1 MEKNKSVAKQYNNA
15 KLWQIGF
22 FSLNNCAT
30 NIAMFLMMQYS
41 YFTQNVLGLA
51 AAIVGLIATG
61 TRIFD
66 AVTDPLVGFLV
77 DRTNGRFGKFR
88 PYMLVGNII
97 IWCSLIVIFNTP
109 SSWGISRK
117 YIFTTVFYVIYI
129 IGYTCQT
136 VVTKAG
142 QAVLT
147 NNPKQRPIFAGFDS
161 VLTQMASALV
171 PMLITTILAEK
182 YSVGEF
188 VGENGKGLGMINPAM
203 WKEAVII
210 LAVISFVF
218 TILAIIGISA
228 KDRPEFFG
236 QAGSQ
241 PKVKF
246 RDYKDIVMHN
256 RPIQML
262 IISGVIAFVLGL
274 FLGVLLIV
282 TKSGGIMANPVLY
295 KILDKIIDVIRSIPF
310 IILMV
315 LLIPVSRAL
324 VGTGS
329 GVTGSYVALIAGTVP
344 FFARQIESVLADVDY
359 GLVEASASMG
369 FSPLEI
375 IFSVY
380 LKESIPGITRVTMI
394 TFVSLIGITAMA
406 GAIGAGG
413 LGDFAIRYGY
423 QMGYRDM
430 IWVTVIII
438 LIIISVIQGVG
449 NLIIRRTTH

>member
-1 MEKNKSVAKQYNNA
+1 MNILY
-15 KLWQIGF
+15 QIAPN
-22 FSLNNCAT
+22 LEA
-30 NIAMFLMMQYS
+30 
-41 YFTQNVLGLA
+41 LGSE
-51 AAIVGLIATG
+51 
-61 TRIFD
+61 
-66 AVTDPLVGFLV
+66 LV
-77 DRTNGRFGKFR
+77 K
-88 PYMLVGNII
+88 
-97 IWCSLIVIFNTP
+97 C
-109 SSWGISRK
+109 
-117 YIFTTVFYVIYI
+117 
-129 IGYTCQT
+129 IGQT
-136 VVTKAG
+136 
-142 QAVLT
+142 
-147 NNPKQRPIFAGFDS
+147 F
-161 VLTQMASALV
+161 
-171 PMLITTILAEK
+171 
-182 YSVGEF
+182 
-188 VGENGKGLGMINPAM
+188 
-203 WKEAVII
+203 
-210 LAVISFVF
+210 
-218 TILAIIGISA
+218 
-228 KDRPEFFG
+228 
-236 QAGSQ
+236 
-241 PKVKF
+241 
-246 RDYKDIVMHN
+246 
-256 RPIQML
+256 QML

-282 TKSGGIMANPVLY
+282 TNSDGIMANPVLY

-315 LLIPVSRAL
+315 LLIPVSRAI